1 MKKYV
6 YSEAKQVVVGVLI
19 SLFRFCPPFVHKNI
33 FLLVGGHFSKSLQH
47 LYSDS
52 LFTINARETGIYLSS
67 YISME
72 LTFRPTHAID
82 NKVTINF

>member
-1 MKKYV
+1 MKRDKF
-6 YSEAKQVVVGVLI
+6 SN
-19 SLFRFCPPFVHKNI
+19 PFLKALSRRKI
-33 FLLVGGHFSKSLQH
+33 
-47 LYSDS
+47 
-52 LFTINARETGIYLSS
+52 GIYLSS